1 MKKKLYRSKDDKI
14 LTGLCGGVAEYFGMN
29 SGIVRLIVVLLSCG
43 SVGVGLI
50 IYFVLSFIIQENGQD
65 RIEAEF
71 TDADDDK

>member
-1 MKKKLYRSKDDKI
+1 MRKRLFRSKQDKV
-14 LTGLCGGVAEYFGMN
+14 LTGLCGGIAEYFGMN
-29 SGIVRLIVVLLSCG
+29 SGIVRLIVILLSCG

-50 IYFVLSFIIQENGQD
+50 IYFVVSFIIPENGAD

>member
-1 MKKKLYRSKDDKI
+1 MRKRLYRSKDDKVM
-14 LTGLCGGVAEYFGMN
+14 TGLCGGIAEYFGMN
-29 SGIVRLIVVLLSCG
+29 SGVVRLIVILLSFG

-50 IYFVLSFIIQENGQD
+50 IYFVVSFIVHENGQD